1 MVVAAAVAT
10 ADGGRAMA
18 YEFLYNPVQTVALNA
33 PILFGTSIPCTNGN
47 VYHEEQT
54 GNFILRGVRSN
65 NGGCNCNS
73 FAQYQVTFNG
83 NIAVPTGGTV
93 PAGGIA
99 VALAVNGE
107 PRLTSKAIYVP
118 AAAGDNY
125 GNVTSTAIIKVP
137 RGCCFSL
144 SVNAVPASLDPAV
157 TPAPQIAV
165 QNANLTIAR
174 IA

>member
-1 MVVAAAVAT
+1 
-10 ADGGRAMA
+10 MA
-18 YEFLYNPVQTVALNA
+18 CEFLYNPVQTVALNS
-33 PILFGTSIPCTNGN
+33 PILFDTSIPCSKGN
-47 VYHEEQT
+47 VYHEGQT
-54 GNFILRGVRSN
+54 GNFILRGASGN
-65 NGGCNCNS
+65 NGCNQ

-83 NIAVPTGGTV
+83 NIAVPTGATV

-99 VALAVNGE
+99 IALAVNGE

-118 AAAGDNY
+118 AEAGDNY

-137 RGCCFSL
+137 RCCCFSL
-144 SVNAVPASLDPAV
+144 SVDAVPASLDPAV

-165 QNANLTIAR
+165 QNANLTITR